1 MPENIL
7 TAIADTVIVVPVK
20 PDDLKTAEFA
30 LDGLCEKAA
39 ELLATAYATS
49 AGATDARVRDLPDA
63 RTVRYYQTIGLLD
76 RPLRYDGRKAVYGYR
91 HLLQTVCVKL
101 LQARGLSLV
110 QVQQVLSV
118 ASTAKL
124 EAAVEEALGGG
135 VDQVRPAAPV
145 GPEATPVTPAPP
157 ESSLR
162 WLTVELAPG
171 VLVSLDP
178 RRHPNPEPLLSRLQ
192 HAVGM
197 RSSTPTPGDRP

>member
-1 MPENIL
+1 M
-7 TAIADTVIVVPVK
+7 K
-20 PDDLKTAEFA
+20 PDDLKAAEFA
-30 LDGLCEKAA
+30 LDDLCEKAA
-39 ELLATAYATS
+39 ELLAAAYATS

-63 RTVRYYQTIGLLD
+63 RTVRYYQSIGLLD

-101 LQARGLSLV
+101 LQARGLSLA
-110 QVQQVLSV
+110 QVQPVLSV

-124 EAAVEEALGGG
+124 EAAVEEALGG
-135 VDQVRPAAPV
+135 VAAPGPTGPSAP
-145 GPEATPVTPAPP
+145 GPEVAPPAPS

-178 RRHPNPEPLLSRLQ
+178 RRHPNPESLLSRLQ